1 MEHTKTEASE
11 ILEAGAAISAKPTL
25 VNDGGAPFIVLPN
38 SFSAIDVEHFLA
50 APVRKRSSVSVSDSN
65 GFAAYMIKHAE
76 VGAMIYADV
85 DTIKEQFT
93 LVGVLN
99 DHSNEIPGWRDHT
112 CTLSRKRSVEWTR
125 WASKNKAPMPQSE
138 FAAWIED
145 NLADIAGVEGMPT
158 GSDMLQMALGFE
170 RTSEKRLKSRI
181 NLQSGGFRLEYVDDE
196 DKDTRTSMEVFSR
209 FAIGIPVFDGSS
221 AAYQIDARLKYR
233 ESSGKLSFWYEL
245 IRTDRV
251 FRQAVEE
258 EVSEISK
265 ATELIVI
272 NGSAGL

>member
-1 MEHTKTEASE
+1 MEHTKTEAAE
-11 ILEAGAAISAKPTL
+11 ILEAGAAISAKATWIRDDA
-25 VNDGGAPFIVLPN
+25 VPFMVLPDAFRT
-38 SFSAIDVEHFLA
+38 SSLEEFLA
-50 APVRKRSSVSVSDSN
+50 APVRKRASVSVSDSAS
-65 GFAAYMIKHAE
+65 FTAYLIKHAE

-85 DTIKEQFT
+85 DTIKEQFS

-125 WASKNKAPMPQSE
+125 WASKNNSPMPQHE

-158 GSDMLQMALGFE
+158 GSEMLQMALGFE

-196 DKDTRTSMEVFSR
+196 EKDTRTSMEVFAR
-209 FAIGIPVFDGSS
+209 FSIGIPVFDGAG

-233 ESSGKLSFWYEL
+233 ESGGKLSFWYEL
-245 IRTDRV
+245 IRPYRV

-258 EVSEISK
+258 EVAEIAK
-265 ATELIVI
+265 AADLAII
-272 NGSAGL
+272 NGNAGL

>member
-1 MEHTKTEASE
+1 MEHTKTEAAE
-11 ILEAGAAISAKPTL
+11 ILEAGAAISAKPAL
-25 VNDGGAPFIVLPN
+25 VNDGGTPFIVLPK
-38 SFSAIDVEHFLA
+38 SFSAINVEHFLA
-50 APVRKRSSVSVSDSN
+50 APVRKRASVSVSDSS
-65 GFAAYMIKHAE
+65 GFAAYVTKHAE

-99 DHSNEIPGWRDHT
+99 EHSMTSPGWRDHT

-125 WASKNKAPMPQSE
+125 WASKNKAPMPQAE

-158 GSDMLQMALGFE
+158 GSEMMQMAIGFE

-196 DKDTRTSMEVFSR
+196 EKDTRTSMEVFAR
-209 FAIGIPVFDGSS
+209 FAIGIPVFDGG
-221 AAYQIDARLKYR
+221 ACAYQIDARLKYR

-245 IRTDRV
+245 IRPDRV
-251 FRQAVEE
+251 FRQSVEE
-258 EVSEISK
+258 EVAEIAK
-265 ATELIVI
+265 ATKLVII
-272 NGSAGL
+272 NGIAGL

>member
-1 MEHTKTEASE
+1 MTQTRTEAAE
-11 ILEAGAAISAKPTL
+11 ILEAGAAISAK
-25 VNDGGAPFIVLPN
+25 DHWIMDDAAPFIVLPD
-38 SFSAIDVEHFLA
+38 SFNTVSIEHFLA
-50 APVRKRSSVSVSDSN
+50 APVRKRAKVSVSDSN

-145 NLADIAGVEGMPT
+145 NLADIAGVEGMFT

-209 FAIGIPVFDGSS
+209 FAIGIPVFDGAAS
-221 AAYQIDARLKYR
+221 AYQIDARLKYR
-233 ESSGKLSFWYEL
+233 ESGGKLSFWYEL
-245 IRTDRV
+245 IRPDRV

>member
-1 MEHTKTEASE
+1 MEHTKTEAAE
-11 ILEAGAAISAKPTL
+11 ILEAGAAISAKATWIMDDA
-25 VNDGGAPFIVLPN
+25 VPFMVLPN
-38 SFSAIDVEHFLA
+38 SFRKDSLEEFLA
-50 APVRKRSSVSVSDSN
+50 APVRKRAKVSVSDSN

>member
-1 MEHTKTEASE
+1 MEQTKTEAAE
-11 ILEAGAAISAKPTL
+11 ILEAGSAISSKPAL
-25 VNDGGAPFIVLPN
+25 VKDGGVPFIVLPN
-38 SFSAIDVEHFLA
+38 SYGAIDVEKFLDH
-50 APVRKRSSVSVSDSN
+50 PVRKRAKVSVSDSN

-112 CTLSRKRSVEWTR
+112 CTLSRKRSVEWAR
-125 WASKNKAPMPQSE
+125 WASKNKSPMPQSE

-245 IRTDRV
+245 IRPDRV

-258 EVSEISK
+258 EVADISK